1 MSEQYPRTALFGT
14 EERTLFCP
22 TLGREYHLSVAL
34 PDSYRTSPQAYPVIY
49 VLDGD
54 LFFGMAA
61 GLTPIARWCLGVPEV
76 IIVGI
81 SYGMES
87 YDQWVQLR
95 ERDFKI
101 PEVRD
106 APPDSAAN
114 RFLDALTQEMIPF
127 IEANYR
133 TIPSDRCL
141 FGYSSSGFFVL
152 YALFHQPDAFQ
163 RYLCGSG
170 DLYIAYPY
178 VIQHDAQLAARDGAT
193 PIQLY
198 LSAGELEEDQ
208 FPFFHQLVAFFE
220 QGNYPGLTLTTEI
233 YPGERHGSEG
243 VALTYLHGLRM
254 LYPQAAS
261 EHRD

>member
-34 PDSYRTSPQAYPVIY
+34 PDGYRTSAQAYPVIY

-54 LFFGMAA
+54 LIFGMAA
-61 GLTPIARWCLGVPEV
+61 GLTPMAHWFMRAPEAIV
-76 IIVGI
+76 VGI
-81 SYGMES
+81 RYDMES
-87 YDQWVQLR
+87 YEQWVGLR

-101 PEVRD
+101 PDVRD
-106 APPDSAAN
+106 APPDSAAHL
-114 RFLDALTQEMIPF
+114 FLDALTQEMIPF

-141 FGYSSSGFFVL
+141 YGYSSSGFFVL

-163 RYLCGSG
+163 RYLSGSG

-178 VIQHDAQLAARDGAT
+178 VIQHAAQLAARDAAN
-193 PIQLY
+193 PIRLY
-198 LSAGELEEDQ
+198 LSAGELEDDQ
-208 FPFFHQLVAFFE
+208 FPYFDQLVAFFE
-220 QGNYPGLTLTTEI
+220 QGNYPGLMVSSEI
-233 YPGERHGSEG
+233 YPGEGHGSEG
-243 VALTYLHGLRM
+243 IALTYLHGLRM
-254 LYPQAAS
+254 VYPQAES
-261 EHRD
+261 